1 MQLTMKQARK
11 MHRQLFRK
19 RVEKGKPREKRD
31 NYISFR
37 EWAREAVK
45 AFSYS
50 AYSPK
55 LQEILK

>member
-31 NYISFR
+31 NYIPFR
-37 EWAREAVK
+37 EWAREATFMD
-45 AFSYS
+45 ARDF
-50 AYSPK
+50 SPK